1 MCPFYME
8 AKPNPVNH
16 MPRPISLPQALLRRP
31 SRHLA
36 NYQTNLNHAKHSKS
50 REPRLTLS
58 MLWFLRVP
66 FMVRLAFALI
76 LLGTLV
82 GTADAARI
90 QPVRTRAHAS
100 IGKAPVHRS
109 GRTLHRGVKSH
120 ISPARARATRKA
132 TVSHRSRATRRSTP
146 TSRASRLTSRS
157 YARHTPALSRT
168 RYNRYHSRARFVRAA
183 AVSTRTSQRR
193 SDAGDLPTD
202 NDEAN
207 SASGSEETSAASSPR
222 LAASPSGSALVQSAA
237 PREPDTL
244 PASGTDPGVLASA
257 GNPLASPHESS
268 LPVSS
273 SFGPV
278 AELTRPPIF
287 TGRVSSYSLRGT
299 HDSLVRQNERS
310 EEENLERIENDAD
323 LHDRIARGLLVHV
336 PESASLA
343 VNPTLPEDRRYCRPW
358 TAGFLIGFARAFH
371 AEFHAPI
378 IVSSAVRTVEYQ
390 MRLMRING
398 NAADAEGDI
407 VSPHL
412 TGATIDIAKSGL
424 SRRELQWM
432 RRELLAYQNAG
443 LIDVEEEFH
452 QRCFH
457 ITVYRPGSPVS
468 PSRHESD
475 ATGAAITD
483 GDSAAAASPIGASPD
498 NR

>member
-1 MCPFYME
+1 ME

-16 MPRPISLPQALLRRP
+16 MPTPIRLPQALFRRP
-31 SRHLA
+31 FRPRA

-50 REPRLTLS
+50 RLPRLTLS
-58 MLWFLRVP
+58 MLWFLRAP
-66 FMVRLAFALI
+66 LMVRIALALI

-82 GTADAARI
+82 GTAGAARI
-90 QPVRTRAHAS
+90 QHVRTRAHAS
-100 IGKAPVHRS
+100 TAKALVHRS
-109 GRTLHRGVKSH
+109 GRTLHRGASSH
-120 ISPARARATRKA
+120 VSSARTRATRKA
-132 TVSHRSRATRRSTP
+132 NRSQRSSATRRLRTV
-146 TSRASRLTSRS
+146 TSPASRLTGRS
-157 YARHTPALSRT
+157 DARRTPSLRRT
-168 RYNRYHSRARFVRAA
+168 RYNRYHSGARFMPIA
-183 AVSTRTSQRR
+183 AVSTRASQTRR
-193 SDAGDLPTD
+193 DAGDPPTD
-202 NDEAN
+202 VDEAN
-207 SASGSEETSAASSPR
+207 SASGSEETSAAANAPR
-222 LAASPSGSALVQSAA
+222 LAGSPSGSATLEGAA

-287 TGRVSSYSLRGT
+287 TGRVSSYSLRGS
-299 HDSLVRQNERS
+299 HDSLVRQNQRS

-323 LHDRIARGLLVHV
+323 LHDRIARGLLVRV
-336 PESASLA
+336 PESADLA
-343 VNPTLPEDRRYCRPW
+343 VNPSLPEDRRYCRPW
-358 TAGFLIGFARAFH
+358 TASFLIGFAHAFH
-371 AEFHAPI
+371 AEFHAPL

-412 TGATIDIAKSGL
+412 TGATVDIAKSGL
-424 SRRELQWM
+424 SRRQLQWM
-432 RRELLAYQNAG
+432 RRQLLAYQNAG
-443 LIDVEEEFH
+443 IIDVEEEFH

-457 ITVYRPGSPVS
+457 ITVYRPGRPAS
-468 PSRHESD
+468 PSRQASE

-483 GDSAAAASPIGASPD
+483 GDSAAAPSPIGASPD
-498 NR
+498 NQ